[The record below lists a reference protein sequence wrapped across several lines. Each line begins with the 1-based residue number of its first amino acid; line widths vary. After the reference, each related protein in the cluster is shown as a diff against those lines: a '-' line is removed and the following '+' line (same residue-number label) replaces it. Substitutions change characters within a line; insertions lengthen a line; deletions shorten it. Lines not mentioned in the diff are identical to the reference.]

1 MKKTIFLLAFVA
13 VSFAAFSQIV
23 PPNQGGTFFGRV
35 TYRPTYWDDSQ
46 VPGLAIV
53 GGSTAPGLI
62 NFAGSSDVKVYGF
75 DGGSRDEEAHFSIQL
90 SHAYKEG
97 TDLEPH
103 LHWCE
108 TAAPTSASDTN
119 VVWSMTYSIQNVDG
133 TFSAPTTLYATNSIT
148 GTNWTH
154 LIAGFDPD
162 IDGADLKISSVL
174 VGSVK
179 RIASNGSDTYDKDA
193 ALLSLDFHYQT
204 DAPGSRENLVK

>member
-1 MKKTIFLLAFVA
+1 MKKIIVLVAITSVALAQIIPPA
-13 VSFAAFSQIV
+13 VSSLFRGLIEYS
-23 PPNQGGTFFGRV
+23 PS
-35 TYRPTYWDDSQ
+35 YWDDSQ

-62 NFAGSSDVKVYGF
+62 DFAGSSDVKVYGF

-108 TAAPTSASDTN
+108 TAAPASAGDTN
-119 VVWSMTYSIQNVDG
+119 VVWAMTYSIVNVDG
-133 TFSAPTTLYATNSIT
+133 TFSAPTTLYATNAIT

-154 LIAGFDPD
+154 KIAGFDPD
-162 IDGADLKISSVL
+162 IDGTDLKISSVL

-179 RIASNGSDTYDKDA
+179 RIASSASDTYDKDA
-193 ALLSLDFHYQT
+193 ALLSLDFHYEV
-204 DAPGSRENLVK
+204 DMPGSRTTLVK